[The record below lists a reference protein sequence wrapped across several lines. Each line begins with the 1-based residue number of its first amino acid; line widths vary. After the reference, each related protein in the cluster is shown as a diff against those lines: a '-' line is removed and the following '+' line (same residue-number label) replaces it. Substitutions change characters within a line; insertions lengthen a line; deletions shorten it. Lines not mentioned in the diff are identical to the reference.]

1 MGVGCRHFE
10 SNRGTSSAAATWSKA
25 GGEPR
30 IDDAVLIRPDFDVI
44 EIKRREDSNAGVLI
58 GVSSRAVCR
67 VECRVDHQWLE
78 HDMIAISTG

>member
-1 MGVGCRHFE
+1 MLGA
-10 SNRGTSSAAATWSKA
+10 GTSSRIEALRVLQQPRVFA

-30 IDDAVLIRPDFDVI
+30 IDDAVLIRPNFEVI

-67 VECRVDHQWLE
+67 VSNRSPV
-78 HDMIAISTG
+78 ARA